1 MSTIPKVSVVIPTYN
16 RPEMICTAVNSSLVQ
31 GEILGEVI
39 VVDDN
44 NNEIYQ
50 ATKDAVLQIGDTRLR
65 YIKNNRK
72 KGGCGARNTGLL
84 ESIYEYIVFLDDDD
98 DELLPEAL
106 VNHYKQFDTSSVA
119 MVYGGVIFVDKIY
132 NLTFKNNVFER
143 TISPQFGLDIGCP
156 CTTSSSMFKKNLL
169 EQVGLFDE
177 DLVSFQDYDMWI
189 RINQSFDIKSHKDLV
204 VKFYQHKG
212 ERNSVNISRR
222 LEGLNKICDR
232 WGHLIEK
239 KIKIKDFKNRYTG
252 ATYFANGQ
260 VMLASGIANR
270 PKALYFMLLALVL
283 SPDKKLNILFY
294 LFLGFLGFNVTRFMK
309 IIRNSRGTTFS
320 LDKD

>member
-252 ATYFANGQ
+252 ATYFANGFIFH
-260 VMLASGIANR
+260 VVSACVES
-270 PKALYFMLLALVL
+270 
-283 SPDKKLNILFY
+283 
-294 LFLGFLGFNVTRFMK
+294 
-309 IIRNSRGTTFS
+309 
-320 LDKD
+320 